1 MIKQYNLKINLQEKI
16 IEGLLSDEISKA
28 AIEAEMENAC
38 LAILHKQY
46 SKLGKDL
53 QKYLEIRFPDGAESA
68 TAQQTERKPR
78 VRATQKKKED
88 MGEPVQR
95 GGSVVEPENAQDTE
109 PQNEEQTGYAPNS
122 GYATNVD
129 SRHEPDATGALSSP
143 SNPYGQFYT
152 ASPQYLDPY
161 DKGDSEDC

>member
-68 TAQQTERKPR
+68 TAQQPERKPR
-78 VRATQKKKED
+78 IRAAQRKKED
-88 MGEPVQR
+88 MGEPIQT
-95 GGSVVEPENAQDTE
+95 GNSVVEPENAQDTE
-109 PQNEEQTGYAPNS
+109 PQNGGQTGYAPNS

-129 SRHEPDATGALSSP
+129 SRHEPEAIGALASP
-143 SNPYGQFYT
+143 NSPYGQFYT
-152 ASPQYLDPY
+152 ALPQYLDP
-161 DKGDSEDC
+161 DGKGDSGDC